1 MPRVRAHTLV
11 PGPLSAAEALWHD
24 LRRWPSFVD
33 GLARI
38 DKTEG
43 QWPEPGARVVWSGPP
58 GEAARVVER
67 SERLVLREGH
77 VVSIEDEQVL
87 GTRSVAFAPAQDGL
101 VRVSLELEV
110 TAKPQAGRT
119 AALGRLLLGRRRRE
133 GLERTLTRFR
143 IERMSDV
150 DDAL

>member
-1 MPRVRAHTLV
+1 MPKVRAHTLV
-11 PGPLSAAEALWHD
+11 PGPVSAAEALWHD

-43 QWPEPGARVVWSGPP
+43 AWPEPGARVLWSGPP
-58 GEAARVVER
+58 GGAARVVER
-67 SERLVLREGH
+67 SERLVVRESH
-77 VVSIEDEQVL
+77 VVSVEDEHLL

-101 VRVSLELEV
+101 VRVTLELEF
-110 TAKPQAGRT
+110 TAKPGTGRV
-119 AALGRLLLGRRRRE
+119 AALSRLLLGRRRRE
-133 GLERTLTRFR
+133 AFERTLTRFR

-150 DDAL
+150 DEGL